1 MRSERRNPSQTSMPS
16 SDSLECAP
24 CISTTVPSVVIHRRG
39 VDVTAP
45 IGQVFLFPT
54 FHTTITIEEVS

>member
-1 MRSERRNPSQTSMPS
+1 MRNEPPNPSQESMPS
-16 SDSLECAP
+16 SDNLEYAACT
-24 CISTTVPSVVIHRRG
+24 STTVPSVVIHRRG

-54 FHTTITIEEVS
+54 LQTTITIEEAS